1 MSKAAAIKSELD
13 DVDAL
18 WNTALNDF
26 ETEQHD
32 GQESSIGD
40 ESDPEDHGATAQKQ
54 LSADVKPGINTVG
67 QRNLLQLQQSMQ
79 ALQTS
84 LGVCQVGQQGG
95 LQMLNGQQL
104 EQHGQG
110 AKGSMPRALP
120 MRGTRASVQPQVT
133 QQMHRSDAAM
143 GGEEVI
149 TLRLSKKEHASAQ
162 RKARRTI
169 VNNARKLAIT
179 RKANGQKPFFVTCD
193 SSGKPKPPHRNIW
206 VNMLRGY
213 CSCLD
218 PSIDNINAQPRALM
232 NQVRNRLEENWEYV
246 GNDLSYREFKAQVN
260 VFLKNRRH
268 GLKLLIEAG
277 GARPN
282 DCAEEHWENMK
293 RLITSEA
300 KRGEAARNRAMRARV
315 NTLRRS
321 GRCGEVGSNHA
332 MKTRD
337 NASSHSGHGG
347 EENESGQPP
356 TPAELNANLSK
367 EKGAAKPSV
376 STHSKC
382 VASPSMKM
390 AGSISKPQGVTP
402 CTPSG
407 SDATNWHHRLSTLEG
422 LMAQVVAAVMKN
434 NAAAATMEGT
444 INQEEVVN
452 VPSGSDATN
461 WHHRLSTLEG
471 LMAQVVATMMKNK
484 APTASVEGTKNQEE
498 VANVPHAPRMMKPY
512 DLDKTFEGSALP
524 TVNRHESMISHRY
537 PDEGNTT
544 GLSNTISEVGNAQQ
558 EPLVDGSHKQST
570 MVGTQ
575 EESTKVVVGLEK
587 SNLNNQEVAD
597 SMKQQRKRKSL
608 SKKTATEVT
617 SRSEDVFHVSPTHK
631 LRSSEGQSIL
641 KQRIK
646 VELLDPA
653 S

>member
-1 MSKAAAIKSELD
+1 MEVEAPSLKKTMSKAAAIKSELD

-79 ALQTS
+79 ALQTLAS

-110 AKGSMPRALP
+110 AMGSMPKALP

-206 VNMLRGY
+206 VNMLHGY

-277 GARPN
+277 AARPN

-332 MKTRD
+332 MKTRG
-337 NASSHSGHGG
+337 NTPSHSGHGG
-347 EENESGQPP
+347 EVGAGGRLES
-356 TPAELNANLSK
+356 S
-367 EKGAAKPSV
+367 
-376 STHSKC
+376 
-382 VASPSMKM
+382 
-390 AGSISKPQGVTP
+390 
-402 CTPSG
+402 
-407 SDATNWHHRLSTLEG
+407 
-422 LMAQVVAAVMKN
+422 
-434 NAAAATMEGT
+434 
-444 INQEEVVN
+444 
-452 VPSGSDATN
+452 
-461 WHHRLSTLEG
+461 
-471 LMAQVVATMMKNK
+471 
-484 APTASVEGTKNQEE
+484 
-498 VANVPHAPRMMKPY
+498 
-512 DLDKTFEGSALP
+512 
-524 TVNRHESMISHRY
+524 
-537 PDEGNTT
+537 
-544 GLSNTISEVGNAQQ
+544 
-558 EPLVDGSHKQST
+558 
-570 MVGTQ
+570 
-575 EESTKVVVGLEK
+575 
-587 SNLNNQEVAD
+587 
-597 SMKQQRKRKSL
+597 
-608 SKKTATEVT
+608 
-617 SRSEDVFHVSPTHK
+617 
-631 LRSSEGQSIL
+631 
-641 KQRIK
+641 
-646 VELLDPA
+646 
-653 S
+653 

>member
-1 MSKAAAIKSELD
+1 MHVYLQKSELLKLWKFKEVKAPSLKKTMSKAAAIKSELD

-347 EENESGQPP
+347 EV
-356 TPAELNANLSK
+356 
-367 EKGAAKPSV
+367 GAA
-376 STHSKC
+376 
-382 VASPSMKM
+382 
-390 AGSISKPQGVTP
+390 G
-402 CTPSG
+402 
-407 SDATNWHHRLSTLEG
+407 RL
-422 LMAQVVAAVMKN
+422 
-434 NAAAATMEGT
+434 
-444 INQEEVVN
+444 
-452 VPSGSDATN
+452 
-461 WHHRLSTLEG
+461 
-471 LMAQVVATMMKNK
+471 
-484 APTASVEGTKNQEE
+484 
-498 VANVPHAPRMMKPY
+498 
-512 DLDKTFEGSALP
+512 
-524 TVNRHESMISHRY
+524 ESS
-537 PDEGNTT
+537 
-544 GLSNTISEVGNAQQ
+544 
-558 EPLVDGSHKQST
+558 
-570 MVGTQ
+570 
-575 EESTKVVVGLEK
+575 
-587 SNLNNQEVAD
+587 
-597 SMKQQRKRKSL
+597 
-608 SKKTATEVT
+608 
-617 SRSEDVFHVSPTHK
+617 
-631 LRSSEGQSIL
+631 
-641 KQRIK
+641 
-646 VELLDPA
+646 
-653 S
+653 